1 MSTSVLYEV
10 EDRIARITLNRP
22 EVLNALNRQ
31 MIEDLRQTVLRF
43 NDDDEAWVAIVTGAG
58 RAFCAGRDL
67 KERAEDN
74 ASGRQPKAEE
84 SMYGDSLSMWPAA
97 RKPMIAAVN
106 GYALAGGWAV
116 AQMCDLRIASE
127 DARLGITEPRVGLIA
142 PFAVQLNRLIP
153 EAAVMELVL
162 TAEPLP
168 ARRVLEMGFLN
179 QVVPPERLMDDA
191 LELAQTILKNAPLS
205 LRSFKELVSRARELP
220 ESEAALLTQ
229 EAYDRLL
236 QSSDAKE
243 GPKAFAEKRAP
254 VWKAQ

>member
-31 MIEDLRQTVLRF
+31 MIDDLRRTVLRF
-43 NDDDEAWVAIVTGAG
+43 NDDDEAWVAVVTGAG

-74 ASGRQPKAEE
+74 ASGRQPRAAE
-84 SMYGDSLSMWPAA
+84 SMYEDSLSMWPAVA
-97 RKPMIAAVN
+97 KPMIAAIN

-127 DARLGITEPRVGLIA
+127 DARLGITEPRVGLMA

-153 EAAVMELVL
+153 QAAVMELVL
-162 TAEPLP
+162 TAEPIP

-179 QVVPPERLMDDA
+179 RVVPPERLMDEA

-205 LRSFKELVSRARELP
+205 LRSFKELVNRAADLSER
-220 ESEAALLTQ
+220 EAALLTR

-236 QSSDAKE
+236 LSNDARE
-243 GPKAFAEKRAP
+243 GPRAFAEKRAP
-254 VWKAQ
+254 VWSAE

>member
-31 MIEDLRQTVLRF
+31 MIDDLRQTILRL
-43 NDDDEAWVAIVTGAG
+43 NDDDEAWVAVVTGAG

-74 ASGRQPKAEE
+74 ASGRQPRAGE
-84 SMYGDSLSMWPAA
+84 SIYEDTLSMWPIPV
-97 RKPMIAAVN
+97 KPMIAAVN

-127 DARLGITEPRVGLIA
+127 DARLGITEPRVGLMA

-162 TAEPLP
+162 TAEPVP

-179 QVVPPERLMDDA
+179 RVVPAERLMDEA
-191 LELAQTILKNAPLS
+191 MSLARTILKNAPLS
-205 LRSFKELVSRARELP
+205 LRSFKELVNRAADLTER
-220 ESEAALLTQ
+220 EAALLTR

-236 QSSDAKE
+236 LSNDARE
-243 GPKAFAEKRAP
+243 GPRAFAEKRAP
-254 VWKAQ
+254 VWSAE

>member
-1 MSTSVLYEV
+1 MSNSVMSNSVLYEV
-10 EDRIARITLNRP
+10 EGRIARITLNRP

-31 MIEDLRQTVLRF
+31 MIDDLRQTVLRF

-74 ASGRQPKAEE
+74 ASGRQPSAQE
-84 SMYGDSLSMWPAA
+84 SMYGGGLSIWPST

-127 DARLGITEPRVGLIA
+127 DARLGITEPRVGLMA

-168 ARRVLEMGFLN
+168 ARRGPGDG
-179 QVVPPERLMDDA
+179 VP
-191 LELAQTILKNAPLS
+191 Q
-205 LRSFKELVSRARELP
+205 
-220 ESEAALLTQ
+220 
-229 EAYDRLL
+229 
-236 QSSDAKE
+236 
-243 GPKAFAEKRAP
+243 
-254 VWKAQ
+254 